1 LKLFACVKH
10 FVLLPFL
17 YSKFELRIHPLSQPR
32 PRPPLR
38 IGNLNFLSHI
48 LITLQARGS
57 VSDFSRTQIDS
68 GDPAPFS
75 RRKIVNILYLL
86 LRLQFLMC
94 LVTPFF
100 DYLATLHIFVTSK
113 TKASKLT
120 RFLLFHSCFD
130 TFSPRNWIESFQR
143 FLVFIPHLEFKL
155 TVCAS
160 FWSFYD
166 ICANIFFNFWK

>member
-32 PRPPLR
+32 PRPRLR

-130 TFSPRNWIESFQR
+130 TFSPRNWIESFSKI
-143 FLVFIPHLEFKL
+143 FGLYSPFK
-155 TVCAS
+155 V
-160 FWSFYD
+160 
-166 ICANIFFNFWK
+166 